1 MTQAGDVPALEGA
14 AAWPAAAWDAP
25 VFRGLDGRARR
36 EIEESGRIFNVDAG
50 EVIYRAGDTSDAF
63 FVVAEGSV
71 VLSAVRRGETQ
82 EQELRIA
89 EKGASFGEEAT
100 VGGARSAT
108 AKARVRSRI
117 CKVAAHVFQRAVGR
131 SGKAEVAERLERI
144 LRRAATRDL
153 LQTLAFSRA
162 LAPEDIDLLL
172 DAAKYQRFE
181 RGEPI
186 YRERDPSTDLFIVAD
201 GMVQVQT
208 DDGERLHVRAYVGRG
223 DFFGDAEI
231 DAVVPRQSG
240 AVASGPSL
248 LITIDARTV
257 RTIAARHPDLFST
270 LGRISLD
277 QQAMQLSVI
286 GRAASNATQHAF
298 RDLYRL
304 NVARS
309 LLVIDLE
316 TCVRCGHCAWACAD
330 VHGQS
335 RIVRR
340 GDKMVARVDS
350 QKRAPQSLLLPN
362 SCQHCENP
370 SCMIDCPTGAI
381 GRDPGGEVFIREAL
395 CTGCGACAKAC
406 PWDNISMA
414 ERPETAPRPAGGA
427 YPDIAVKCDLC
438 RGFEGPACVQVCPT
452 GSIFRMNPSEELAD
466 VRDLVKGASSPA
478 PILLAPRE
486 NHIGIVLGG
495 AVAGVGIG
503 AAAMVMHDR
512 GLLRPGSGSGYAAGV
527 LAAVIFV
534 LLLLYAVPKRLT
546 RLWMK
551 KKALGTKDLSSN
563 RAVSRV
569 RPQLAVHLALGFVA
583 LGLVL
588 AHAPP
593 WPFAPR
599 SAGSALRFAFFASA
613 FFGGLSALL
622 YRIVPSRLAR
632 IERTAALPEDFSAA
646 RRELMD
652 RLYRDISGKSD
663 LVKKIF
669 EKILVPYTKQ
679 TFGAAAL
686 LLTGRSLREEEQRL
700 RVRIDRV
707 LDGRGKERLAGLDGL
722 VRIVVERRALSAQR
736 FFLFALR
743 IGLPAHVVTFALAL
757 ALLVVHI
764 FTAVRR

>member
-1 MTQAGDVPALEGA
+1 MTDVAPRDA
-14 AAWPAAAWDAP
+14 APAWPSVVWDAP
-25 VFRGLDGRARR
+25 VFRGLDARARR
-36 EIEESGRIFNVDAG
+36 EIEESGKIFTADQD
-50 EVIYRAGDTSDAF
+50 EIIYRAGDSSDAF

-108 AKARVRSRI
+108 AKARARSRV
-117 CKVAAHVFQRAVGR
+117 CKVTAHVFQRAVGR

-153 LQTLAFSRA
+153 LQTLAFARTLEPA
-162 LAPEDIDLLL
+162 DIDLLL
-172 DAAKYQRFE
+172 DAARYRRFD
-181 RGEPI
+181 RGETI
-186 YRERDPSTDLFIVAD
+186 YREQEPSTDLFIVAD

-231 DAVVPRQSG
+231 EAAIPRLSG
-240 AVASGPSL
+240 AVASGPTL

-257 RTIAARHPDLFST
+257 RTVANRHPDLFST
-270 LGRISLD
+270 LGRIALD
-277 QQAMQLSVI
+277 QQAVQLSVI
-286 GRAASNATQHAF
+286 GRAAANATQHAF

-340 GDKMVARVDS
+340 GDKMVARVDTAKS
-350 QKRAPQSLLLPN
+350 APHSLLLPN

-414 ERPETAPRPAGGA
+414 ERPESAPRPAGGA
-427 YPDIAVKCDLC
+427 YPDVAVKCELC
-438 RGFEGPACVQVCPT
+438 RGYDGPACVQVCPT

-466 VRDLVKGASSPA
+466 VRDLVKGSSSAVP
-478 PILLAPRE
+478 LVSAPRD
-486 NHIGIVLGG
+486 NDIGIILGG
-495 AVAGVGIG
+495 AIAGIG
-503 AAAMVMHDR
+503 LTAAAFVMHDR
-512 GLLRPGSGSGYAAGV
+512 GLLRPGSGTGYIAGV
-527 LAAVIFV
+527 LAAMVFG
-534 LLLLYAVPKRLT
+534 LLLLYAGPKRLV
-546 RLWMK
+546 RYWMQK
-551 KKALGTKDLSSN
+551 RAKESSTPTT
-563 RAVSRV
+563 SRV

-583 LGLVL
+583 LGLV
-588 AHAPP
+588 ATHAPIFSL
-593 WPFAPR
+593 WPT
-599 SAGSALRFAFFASA
+599 SAGSALRLAFMATT
-613 FFGGLSALL
+613 FFGLWTALV
-622 YRIVPSRLAR
+622 YRILPSRLAR
-632 IERTAALPEDFSAA
+632 IERTAALPEDFVAA

-652 RLYRDISGKSD
+652 RLYRDVSGKSD

-679 TFGAAAL
+679 PLGPVMLFL
-686 LLTGRSLREEEQRL
+686 SGRSLREEERHL
-700 RVRIDRV
+700 RERIDRV
-707 LDGRGKERLAGLDGL
+707 LEGRGKERLAGLDGL
-722 VRIVVERRALSAQR
+722 VRIVVERRALPVQR
-736 FFLFALR
+736 LLLFVLR
-743 IGLPAHVVTFALAL
+743 VGLPAHVVTFAIAL
-757 ALLVVHI
+757 ALLVVHAA
-764 FTAVRR
+764 TAVRR

>member
-1 MTQAGDVPALEGA
+1 MTDVAPRETSN
-14 AAWPAAAWDAP
+14 AWPAVVWDAP
-25 VFRGLDGRARR
+25 VFRGLDTRARR
-36 EIEESGRIFNVDAG
+36 EIEESGKIFAVEPD
-50 EVIYRAGDTSDAF
+50 EIIFRAGDKGDAF

-71 VLSAVRRGETQ
+71 VLTAVRRGEAQ

-89 EKGASFGEEAT
+89 DKGASFGEEAT

-108 AKARVRSRI
+108 AKARVRSRV
-117 CKVAAHVFQRAVGR
+117 CKIAAHVFQRAVGR

-153 LQTLAFSRA
+153 LQTVAFART
-162 LAPEDIDLLL
+162 LEPDDIDLLL
-172 DAAKYQRFE
+172 DAARYRNFD
-181 RGEPI
+181 RGETI

-223 DFFGDAEI
+223 DFFGDAELEAGI
-231 DAVVPRQSG
+231 PRLSG

-248 LITIDARTV
+248 LIAIDARTV
-257 RTIAARHPDLFST
+257 RTVASRHADLLST
-270 LGRISLD
+270 LGRIALD

-286 GRAASNATQHAF
+286 GRAAANATQHAF

-340 GDKMVARVDS
+340 GDKMVARVDAE
-350 QKRAPQSLLLPN
+350 KKAPQSLLLPN

-427 YPDIAVKCDLC
+427 YPDVAVKCELC
-438 RGFEGPACVQVCPT
+438 RGYDGPACVQVCPT

-466 VRDLVKGASSPA
+466 VRDLVKGSSSPA
-478 PILLAPRE
+478 PLVLAPRP
-486 NHIGIVLGG
+486 NDLGIVLGG
-495 AVAGVGIG
+495 AIAGLGLTAAGV
-503 AAAMVMHDR
+503 VMHDR
-512 GLLRPGSGSGYAAGV
+512 GLLRPGGGSGYWAGV
-527 LAAVIFV
+527 LAAVVFA
-534 LLLLYAVPKRLT
+534 LLLLYAGPKRLVRT
-546 RLWMK
+546 WMRK
-551 KKALGTKDLSSN
+551 KKPQEAESKTPTT
-563 RAVSRV
+563 SRV

-583 LGLVL
+583 LGLV
-588 AHAPP
+588 ATHAPITSL
-593 WPFAPR
+593 WPR
-599 SAGSALRFAFFASA
+599 SAGSALRLAFVTTTL
-613 FFGGLSALL
+613 FGAWTALV
-622 YRIVPSRLAR
+622 YRLVPSRLAR
-632 IERTAALPEDFSAA
+632 IERTAALPEDFTAA

-652 RLYRDISGKSD
+652 RLYRDVSGKSE

-679 TFGAAAL
+679 PLGPLFL
-686 LLTGRSLREEEQRL
+686 LFTGRSLREEEAHL
-700 RVRIDRV
+700 RERIEVV
-707 LDGRGKERLAGLDGL
+707 LEGRGRERLAGLDGL
-722 VRIVVERRALSAQR
+722 IRIVVERRALPVQR
-736 FFLFALR
+736 LLLLLLR
-743 IGLPAHVVTFALAL
+743 VGLPAHVVTFTLAL
-757 ALLVVHI
+757 ALLVVHAA
-764 FTAVRR
+764 TAVRR